1 MRCERSIIVT
11 KEKRNTHEVS
21 VGKLKIR
28 DLLEDPG
35 IDRRIIV
42 HLISKQIVCRTGI
55 ISHGTRKIG
64 GLL

>member
-1 MRCERSIIVT
+1 MRYEGPIIVT
-11 KEKRNTHEVS
+11 REKRNTHEVL
-21 VGKLKIR
+21 VRKLKIR

-35 IDRRIIV
+35 IDRRVIL
-42 HLISKQIVCRTGI
+42 HWISKQIVCRTGL